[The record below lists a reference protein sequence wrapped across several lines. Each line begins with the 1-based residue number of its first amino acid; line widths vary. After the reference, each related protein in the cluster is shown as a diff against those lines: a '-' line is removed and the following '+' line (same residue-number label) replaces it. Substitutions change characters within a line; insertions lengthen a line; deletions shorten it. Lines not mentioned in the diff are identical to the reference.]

1 MFDIYSSVQLLE
13 KEAAQLRDFFNAY
26 IYLYCIIYTNVDES
40 RERDETDNSINF
52 EKTFFFLNISISTNI
67 SSTFSNFNKYK

>member
-52 EKTFFFLNISISTNI
+52 EKTFFFEYIYTNI
-67 SSTFSNFNKYK
+67 SPTFSNFNKYK